1 MRLSQQHKQHDKIN
15 YYPLPNDKVD
25 VFLRKNE
32 YTETDEEGNLQYVA
46 EEVYFQVDKSTTKE
60 MIEKDFEK
68 YWDSGG
74 DIEPTIPIPEERLQM
89 VEDTIL
95 TLLMGGI

>member
-1 MRLSQQHKQHDKIN
+1 MRLSRQHKQHDKIN

-32 YTETDEEGNLQYVA
+32 YTETDEEGNLEYVA
-46 EEVYFQVDKSTTKE
+46 EEVYFQVSKDTTKE

-74 DIEPTIPIPEERLQM
+74 DIEPTPPIPEERLQM